1 MATKQTYRVYRIS
14 ESLRKA
20 IKTKREK
27 HNVNTKAVLDAAV
40 TETLPKIVKALH
52 SVGLGMTGKVRPTRW
67 QVDGN
72 LLGALRVAS
81 KQTSV
86 PASRLLVAAVTILC
100 QRKGAK

>member
-40 TETLPKIVKALH
+40 TEALPKIVKALH
-52 SVGLGMTGKVRPTRW
+52 SVGLGPQGKVRPARW
-67 QVDGN
+67 QVDDN
-72 LLGALRVAS
+72 LLSALKVAGHCR
-81 KQTSV
+81 QIYR
-86 PASRLLVAAVTILC
+86 PAAF
-100 QRKGAK
+100 